1 MLPGFCEYKVKKI
14 ISSCLLQARERNFF
28 HLIFIETG
36 KHTLAHPCTMV
47 CEREGRTT
55 LPALFSAVINP
66 ALRVK
71 LAVKFRA
78 FAFWLLERERGAR
91 KTLRASQQRPFFV
104 ARSRAC
110 FANVFHYCGKAAAA
124 ASNMGVG
131 GWTAGEECLETV
143 GAMAELQ
150 TEASI

>member
-1 MLPGFCEYKVKKI
+1 MHYPAYCKA
-14 ISSCLLQARERNFF
+14 Q
-28 HLIFIETG
+28 
-36 KHTLAHPCTMV
+36 PCTRV

-78 FAFWLLERERGAR
+78 FAFWLLERERE
-91 KTLRASQQRPFFV
+91 QRPFFV

-110 FANVFHYCGKAAAA
+110 SSANVFHYCGKVAAW
-124 ASNMGVG
+124 NMGLDGWVDSRRLVG
-131 GWTAGEECLETV
+131 
-143 GAMAELQ
+143 MAELQ